1 MIYVSLITGDR
12 EAIFS
17 TEKKKG
23 PIFPIAENI
32 PEKACQPLR
41 SENTD
46 VIIPPITIK
55 TSQKENKPVNLSVSY
70 THLTLPTKRI
80 V

>member
-1 MIYVSLITGDR
+1 MIGES

-17 TEKKKG
+17 TEKKNG

-41 SENTD
+41 SEKIE
-46 VIIPPITIK
+46 VIIPPITIRK
-55 TSQKENKPVNLSVSY
+55 SQKENRPVSY
-70 THLTLPTKRI
+70 LFHHY
-80 V
+80 